1 MNLPNFILIG
11 VQKAG
16 TTSLYDWIAQHP
28 DVYGP
33 KGMKDFPF
41 FCNDEYYKNG
51 LKWFSKFFRD
61 HHGEKIIFH
70 GYVNHIYNN
79 MSAQRIYD
87 YKKDIKLLLI
97 LRNPIERAYSAFW
110 YMRKIGIET
119 LKTFEE
125 AIDIEDKRKSGNYRE
140 RNNLT
145 YIDHGFYYKQLIN
158 FYKFFSKSQIFIAF
172 FEDIKENRENLIKKI
187 YNFLEVDENFV
198 PLFNVENPSGVPRI
212 GLIQRILSKK
222 IAPPY
227 IKDLIPLDKR
237 ILIKDF
243 LMNLNVKK
251 VNYSP
256 IKLETK
262 RNLINTYRDEILRLE
277 DLLGIDLSGWLE
289 E

>member
-70 GYVNHIYNN
+70 GYVNYIYNN

-140 RNNLT
+140 RNDLT

>member
-1 MNLPNFILIG
+1 
-11 VQKAG
+11 
-16 TTSLYDWIAQHP
+16 
-28 DVYGP
+28 
-33 KGMKDFPF
+33 
-41 FCNDEYYKNG
+41 
-51 LKWFSKFFRD
+51 
-61 HHGEKIIFH
+61 
-70 GYVNHIYNN
+70 
-79 MSAQRIYD
+79 
-87 YKKDIKLLLI
+87 
-97 LRNPIERAYSAFW
+97 
-110 YMRKIGIET
+110 
-119 LKTFEE
+119 
-125 AIDIEDKRKSGNYRE
+125 
-140 RNNLT
+140 
-145 YIDHGFYYKQLIN
+145 
-158 FYKFFSKSQIFIAF
+158 
-172 FEDIKENRENLIKKI
+172 
-187 YNFLEVDENFV
+187 
-198 PLFNVENPSGVPRI
+198 VPRI

>member
-70 GYVNHIYNN
+70 GYVNYIYNN

-125 AIDIEDKRKSGNYRE
+125 AIDIEDKRKS
-140 RNNLT
+140 
-145 YIDHGFYYKQLIN
+145 
-158 FYKFFSKSQIFIAF
+158 
-172 FEDIKENRENLIKKI
+172 
-187 YNFLEVDENFV
+187 
-198 PLFNVENPSGVPRI
+198 
-212 GLIQRILSKK
+212 
-222 IAPPY
+222 
-227 IKDLIPLDKR
+227 
-237 ILIKDF
+237 
-243 LMNLNVKK
+243 
-251 VNYSP
+251 
-256 IKLETK
+256 
-262 RNLINTYRDEILRLE
+262 
-277 DLLGIDLSGWLE
+277 
-289 E
+289 

>member
-145 YIDHGFYYKQLIN
+145 YIDHGFYYKQLMN

>member
-140 RNNLT
+140 RNDLT